1 MAELGNFTI
10 NITYPDNSDI
20 EAFGE
25 LIGKLVEDKYK
36 EMLKEESGSLKSQ
49 YLVNAAYFEIETE
62 QKPPP
67 FIVQQGQVYINQ
79 SMIKDSSIQSDN
91 YKEASSCWK
100 LGKNGELELN
110 TKTSKVVIDNEVLEL
125 FDKNG
130 TLRVR
135 VQL

>member
-1 MAELGNFTI
+1 MAELANLTI
-10 NITYPDNSDI
+10 NITYPYTGDI
-20 EAFGE
+20 EAFGD
-25 LIGKLVEDKYK
+25 LIGKYVEEQYK
-36 EMLKEESGSLKSQ
+36 KMLKKESESIKL
-49 YLVNAAYFEIETE
+49 
-62 QKPPP
+62 PP

-79 SMIKDSSIQSDN
+79 SMIKDATIQSDN
-91 YKEASSCWK
+91 YKEASSGWK

-125 FDKNG
+125 FDENG